1 MDKATVRFLKYF
13 VVGFSTF
20 LFDLLL
26 LYILTD
32 IVLVNYVLSAGVA
45 FLIAVSVNYY
55 FSRIFVFTQTER
67 RFVSGYYWFIGIAGV
82 GVLMVM
88 SLMFLFVAI
97 FGWPYLISR
106 VLIASVVGVWN
117 YLMNLFFNF
126 NVAGKH

>member
-1 MDKATVRFLKYF
+1 
-13 VVGFSTF
+13 
-20 LFDLLL
+20 
-26 LYILTD
+26 
-32 IVLVNYVLSAGVA
+32 
-45 FLIAVSVNYY
+45 
-55 FSRIFVFTQTER
+55 
-67 RFVSGYYWFIGIAGV
+67 GIAGV
-82 GVLMVM
+82 GALMVM